1 MSVLLDEEI
10 TLLDSRLKVVYS
22 NIYMHI
28 YGFGCSCV
36 HISKLRQILTE
47 MKACIQMVSS
57 SKIVPRASLFS
68 QICRHF

>member
-10 TLLDSRLKVVYS
+10 TLLDSRLKAVYS

-47 MKACIQMVSS
+47 MKACIQMG
-57 SKIVPRASLFS
+57 
-68 QICRHF
+68 